1 MADYKW
7 RSEEEKFEAIGF
19 LAIPN
24 VIAAIQPTV
33 PRDGKKKF
41 EEEYRGMYS
50 EGYPYTA
57 DKYGNQFRIYLND
70 IEGAPDSILE
80 QIDDAYGNRINNTA
94 FIKELV
100 KEYGFRFTKEPQDS
114 EGITNL
120 VFKKVGRPL
129 YDSFQKGFFTNRDFI
144 KDIDGYLKKG
154 QKFASPNM
162 LEYAEQ
168 SIGKRQE
175 KSASR
180 SEKAGRAMTKNQML
194 MLGWNGEAYIA
205 HLLETH
211 DSSFLQAIGLSKDV
225 NYSYDWFNSGFQD
238 ADEEV
243 NHLDDNLM
251 GFEFVKKWED
261 RSVGEGCDIRV
272 ELGTGERLEI
282 EVKTSRSTYP
292 FFAMTSIEMQQM
304 ERDKE
309 KYFLV
314 KINNFDKLLKEQ
326 SPDIIVIRNPYD
338 KLFHP
343 KHMKEATFIIGGK

>member
-1 MADYKW
+1 
-7 RSEEEKFEAIGF
+7 
-19 LAIPN
+19 
-24 VIAAIQPTV
+24 
-33 PRDGKKKF
+33 
-41 EEEYRGMYS
+41 
-50 EGYPYTA
+50 
-57 DKYGNQFRIYLND
+57 
-70 IEGAPDSILE
+70 
-80 QIDDAYGNRINNTA
+80 
-94 FIKELV
+94 
-100 KEYGFRFTKEPQDS
+100 
-114 EGITNL
+114 
-120 VFKKVGRPL
+120 
-129 YDSFQKGFFTNRDFI
+129 
-144 KDIDGYLKKG
+144 
-154 QKFASPNM
+154 
-162 LEYAEQ
+162 
-168 SIGKRQE
+168 
-175 KSASR
+175 
-180 SEKAGRAMTKNQML
+180 MTKNQML